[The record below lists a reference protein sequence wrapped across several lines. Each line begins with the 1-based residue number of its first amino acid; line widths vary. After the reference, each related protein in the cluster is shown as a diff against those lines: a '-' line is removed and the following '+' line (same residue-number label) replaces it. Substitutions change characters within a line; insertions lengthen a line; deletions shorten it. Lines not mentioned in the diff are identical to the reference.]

1 MSNVAKS
8 LCAVR
13 FIIKLH
19 LFEPVSTCFSMY
31 SRVERKKVHGLTALR
46 VPRTPYLQ
54 YHGVRSYLVQGTPLY
69 LLRGTP
75 LYLLRGTPLYLCI
88 CKDLDRVGL
97 WIVHV
102 A

>member
-1 MSNVAKS
+1 MGRQKGRDGSKWPRWWVA
-8 LCAVR
+8 LILPLRRPRRITPLV
-13 FIIKLH
+13 
-19 LFEPVSTCFSMY
+19 
-31 SRVERKKVHGLTALR
+31 GLGT
-46 VPRTPYLQ
+46 VGIPRTPYLQ

-75 LYLLRGTPLYLCI
+75 LYLLRGTPLYLC
-88 CKDLDRVGL
+88 KDLDRVGL

>member
-1 MSNVAKS
+1 MCRAFYNKITS
-8 LCAVR
+8 R
-13 FIIKLH
+13 
-19 LFEPVSTCFSMY
+19 LFFQCTLV
-31 SRVERKKVHGLTALR
+31 VERKKVHGLTALR

-75 LYLLRGTPLYLCI
+75 LYLLRGTPLYLC
-88 CKDLDRVGL
+88 KDLDRVGL